1 MVTNLE
7 TDRRAV
13 VRFYNKRAS
22 AEQLI
27 KEGKQAVKMTRLS
40 CHRFRAN
47 EDRLWLS
54 AITHNPGNLGRGG
67 VLRLRVG
74 KGSLT
79 SRQQRLLKTG
89 GGWASTPGTTG
100 CCWRRVT

>member
-1 MVTNLE
+1 VTNLE

-22 AEQLI
+22 AEQWI
-27 KEGKQAVKMTRLS
+27 KEGKQPVKMNRLS
-40 CHRFRAN
+40 CHGFRAN
-47 EDRLWLS
+47 EDRLWLNV
-54 AITHNPGNLGRGG
+54 IPYNLGNLWGCL